1 MLASVM
7 YDVGGVLVGIGVNL
21 IILTPIISVV
31 EAVVMFLLKWD
42 KFWRCLWVSLL
53 MNAISTIFGIGSVV
67 VGFLFSDLSLWLQVV
82 LAFLLSVLLE
92 GGVLMLMKRNA
103 ARLNW
108 LTSLYTNIASYLLVI
123 VPLVAW
129 LNA

>member
-1 MLASVM
+1 MHPSVM
-7 YDVGGVLVGIGVNL
+7 YDVGGVLVGIGANL
-21 IILTPIISVV
+21 IILTPIISII

-42 KFWRCLWVSLL
+42 KFLRSFWVSLL
-53 MNAISTIFGIGSVV
+53 MNVISTIFGIGSVV
-67 VGFLFSDLSLWLQVV
+67 VGFLFSDLSIWLQVI

-92 GGVLMLMKRNA
+92 GGVLVLMKQNA
-103 ARLNW
+103 TRLNW

>member
-1 MLASVM
+1 MHASVM
-7 YDVGGVLVGIGVNL
+7 YDVGGVLVGIGVGL
-21 IILTPIISVV
+21 IILTPIIGII

-42 KFWRCLWVSLL
+42 KFWRSLWVSLL

-67 VGFLFSDLSLWLQVV
+67 VGFLFSDLSLWLQVI
-82 LAFLLSVLLE
+82 LAFLLSLLLE

-103 ARLNW
+103 TRLNW

-123 VPLVAW
+123 VPL
-129 LNA
+129 LLLG